1 MSLFR
6 CLLLASLVSLA
17 LPAVQGEAHCPGNV
31 ASIRPRFIA
40 HSILIVPVTLNH
52 SGPFDFVLDTAAQV
66 TAIDPQLAADLHLKP
81 LGQTGVTGAAFSTRA
96 SYTRLDSLQAGSYE
110 VKGPLLLIHN
120 LGQIQIADP
129 RVHGILGQNFL
140 EHFDLLIDYAHGI
153 VCLDDTNQMQQK
165 VKGEHI
171 ALAAPSHP
179 ERNLPFTEPLRISVR
194 VSGLVQPLVLELDSG
209 INAPLLFDAG
219 KLRAVA
225 FANTPLHSRG
235 TDGASHAYKVLP
247 PQDIQVGLYS
257 LQQISFVAPVAGDQ
271 DIPDAGIDGV
281 LPTALFARAF
291 ISYADRFA
299 VLEPLFAGSL
309 PDCR

>member
-1 MSLFR
+1 
-6 CLLLASLVSLA
+6 
-17 LPAVQGEAHCPGNV
+17 
-31 ASIRPRFIA
+31 
-40 HSILIVPVTLNH
+40 
-52 SGPFDFVLDTAAQV
+52 VLDTAAQV

-81 LGQTGVTGAAFSTRA
+81 LGQTGVTGAGFSTRA
-96 SYTRLDSLQAGSYE
+96 SYTRLDSLQTGSYE

-129 RVHGILGQNFL
+129 RVHGILGENFL

-153 VCLDDTNQMQQK
+153 VCLDDTKQMQQK

-179 ERNLPFTEPLRISVR
+179 ERSLPFIEPLRISVR

-209 INAPLLFDAG
+209 INSPLLFDAG
-219 KLRAVA
+219 KLRTAA
-225 FANTPLHSRG
+225 FASTPLHSRG
-235 TDGASHAYKVLP
+235 TDGPSHAYAVLP

-257 LQQISFVAPVAGDQ
+257 LQQIPFVAPVAGDQ

-281 LPTALFARAF
+281 LPTALFGRAF

-299 VLEPLFAGSL
+299 VLEP
-309 PDCR
+309 R

>member
-6 CLLLASLVSLA
+6 SLLLASLVSLV
-17 LPAVQGEAHCPGNV
+17 LPAAQGEAHCPGNV
-31 ASIRPRFIA
+31 ASIRPRFIE

-81 LGQTGVTGAAFSTRA
+81 LGQTGVTGAGFSTRA
-96 SYTRLDSLQAGSYE
+96 SYTRLDSLKTGSYE

-120 LGQIQIADP
+120 LGQIQIAEP
-129 RVHGILGQNFL
+129 RVHGILGENFL

-153 VCLDDTNQMQQK
+153 VCLDDTKQMQQK

-179 ERNLPFTEPLRISVR
+179 ERSLPFIEPLRISVR
-194 VSGLVQPLVLELDSG
+194 VSGLVQPLVLKLDSG
-209 INAPLLFDAG
+209 INSPLLFDAG
-219 KLRAVA
+219 KLRTAA
-225 FANTPLHSRG
+225 FASTPLHSRG
-235 TDGASHAYKVLP
+235 TDGASHAYAVLP
-247 PQDIQVGLYS
+247 PQDIQLGLYS

-271 DIPDAGIDGV
+271 DIPGAGIDGV
-281 LPTALFARAF
+281 LPTALFGRAF

-299 VLEPLFAGSL
+299 VLEPQ
-309 PDCR
+309 

>member
-17 LPAVQGEAHCPGNV
+17 LSPAQGETHCPGNV
-31 ASIRPRFIA
+31 ASIRPRLIE
-40 HSILIVPVTLNH
+40 HYILIVPVTLNH

-66 TAIDPQLAADLHLKP
+66 TAIDPQLAGDLHLKP
-81 LGQTGVTGAAFSTRA
+81 LGQTGVTGAGFSTRA
-96 SYTRLDSLQAGSYE
+96 SYTRLDSLRTGSYE
-110 VKGPLLLIHN
+110 IKGPLLLIHN

-129 RVHGILGQNFL
+129 RVHGILGENFL

-153 VCLDDTNQMQQK
+153 VCLDDTKRMQQK

-179 ERNLPFTEPLRISVR
+179 ERNQPFTDPLRISVP

-209 INAPLLFDAG
+209 INSPLLFDAG
-219 KLRAVA
+219 KLRTAV
-225 FANTPLHSRG
+225 FASTPLHSRG
-235 TDGASHAYKVLP
+235 TDGASHAYVVLP

-281 LPTALFARAF
+281 LPTALFRRAF

-299 VLEPLFAGSL
+299 VLEP
-309 PDCR
+309 R